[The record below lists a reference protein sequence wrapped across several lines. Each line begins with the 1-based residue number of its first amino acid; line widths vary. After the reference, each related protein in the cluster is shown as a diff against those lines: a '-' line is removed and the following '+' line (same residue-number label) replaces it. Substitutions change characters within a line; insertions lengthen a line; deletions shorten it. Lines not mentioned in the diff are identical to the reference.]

1 MGTGFTERND
11 KVNGVI
17 EPVENRTGRIG
28 SSNSKSSADTSSTST
43 GTAGTAGTVGTAG
56 TGTAGTEKV
65 ADEKFSELAFLTED
79 EKRAY
84 DVADDTEKKRL
95 LRNAK
100 RRQRYQNEKT
110 GQAKPRKVNKK
121 KSVEPPINNDS
132 LKLMIVTVSGLVASR
147 PGMEHWMLSDKE
159 IDSIVTPLGNILK
172 DYNAFSTLGEHSNEI
187 ALAMACITVFAPRLF
202 VTASKMKERKKND
215 ITGNSVNTNVTG
227 TGKQIVRKESDRNK
241 DIDKR
246 DNRQS
251 AVTSA
256 DHVHDVSWYGQPL
269 A

>member
-1 MGTGFTERND
+1 MGTGITERND

-17 EPVENRTGRIG
+17 ESVENGTGRTG
-28 SSNSKSSADTSSTST
+28 SADGKSTCSTKTST
-43 GTAGTAGTVGTAG
+43 GTAGTAGTGTAG
-56 TGTAGTEKV
+56 TGTAEKIK
-65 ADEKFSELAFLTED
+65 DETFSGLAFLTED
-79 EKRAY
+79 EKRSY
-84 DVADDTEKKRL
+84 DTADETEKKRL

-121 KSVEPPINNDS
+121 KSAEPPINNDS

-147 PGMEHWMLSDKE
+147 PNMEHWMLSDKE

-172 DYNAFSTLGEHSNEI
+172 EYDAFSSLGGHSNEI

-202 VTASKMKERKKND
+202 ITANKMKERKNNG
-215 ITGNSVNTNVTG
+215 ITGNTVNTNVTG

-241 DIDKR
+241 DTDKGHY
-246 DNRQS
+246 RQS
-251 AVTSA
+251 TATSS
-256 DHVHDVSWYGQPL
+256 DNVHDVSWYGQPL